1 MIYLILSLS
10 VLAALGLWWAWRL
23 DNGGSTTPEE
33 ICRPSYNFVVND
45 EEVARLKWELAME
58 LLDEAMERAAK
69 REVWRLVK
77 SKISG
82 GVKGLLGKLGVFA
95 KRCAEVAGKVAVGIY
110 RISADRLRALWL
122 AFVEMRP
129 KDHFADRRRSIV
141 IKRITD
147 RVEVEIQTTAK
158 VRKNRKGRRRRPFE
172 GVEPKF
178 LSMRGS
184 GTWKGMT
191 PREHN
196 QGKENRFAVERS
208 RRGRDLTGERL
219 GWHLAAQEGWM

>member
-1 MIYLILSLS
+1 MIYLIFFLVATLS
-10 VLAALGLWWAWRL
+10 LWWAWSL
-23 DNGGSTTPEE
+23 DNGGLTTPEE
-33 ICRPSYNFVVND
+33 IRRPRYNFVVND
-45 EEVARLKWELAME
+45 EDVARLKWELAME
-58 LLDEAMERAAK
+58 LLDEAMARVSR
-69 REVWRLVK
+69 REAWKFLR
-77 SKISG
+77 SKISS
-82 GVKGLLGKLGVFA
+82 GVRGLLGKAGAFA
-95 KRCAEVAGKVAVGIY
+95 RRCAEVVRELSVGIY

-129 KDHFADRRRSIV
+129 IDHFADRRRSIV

-184 GTWKGMT
+184 GTWEGMT
-191 PREHN
+191 PREQN
-196 QGKENRFAVERS
+196 QGKQNRFAVERS